1 MTREGK
7 KRYIRCTPLCAAEA
21 ARRTPFNPKGI
32 YMARKS
38 VTTRKAAAPPT
49 AAKAAPAAKKPTA
62 RKIAAKA
69 RASSSI
75 KKPAAVKSP
84 AKKQKSAGKKQ
95 KTIRDSFNMP
105 ADAYAL
111 IAEMKKRAMAAGRE
125 IKKSELLRAGLKALA
140 DMSQAAFAQAIA
152 AVEAIK
158 TGRPVK
164 KRK

>member
-1 MTREGK
+1 
-7 KRYIRCTPLCAAEA
+7 
-21 ARRTPFNPKGI
+21 
-32 YMARKS
+32 MASKS

-49 AAKAAPAAKKPTA
+49 AAKAALAAKKPAA
-62 RKIAAKA
+62 RKAAAKT
-69 RASSSI
+69 RASSSV

>member
-1 MTREGK
+1 
-7 KRYIRCTPLCAAEA
+7 
-21 ARRTPFNPKGI
+21 
-32 YMARKS
+32 MARKS

-49 AAKAAPAAKKPTA
+49 AAKAALAAKKPAA
-62 RKIAAKA
+62 RKAAAKT
-69 RASSSI
+69 RASSSV